1 MGHVKTGAK
10 LLATLTLALLHLIP
24 AIPTFSEFNR
34 QHEITLL
41 DKHFTA
47 AEYGARVVRVRKDGT
62 GDFRTVTD
70 AVKSIPSG
78 NKRRVVVWIGMGEY
92 REKITVDKSKGFVTF
107 YGERNGNDNDIP
119 IITYDATALHYG
131 TLDSATVAVDADY
144 FVAVNIAFVNSSPM
158 PNENSVGGQALAMR
172 ISGDKAAFYNCK
184 FIGFQDTLCDDKGRH
199 FFKDCFIQGTYDFI
213 FGNGKSIY
221 LRTTIESVAKG
232 LNVITAQ
239 GRENMSEDTGFT
251 FVHCKVT
258 GSGYRNTYLGRG
270 WRRSPRVVFAYTYMD
285 SVVNSVGWFHHHES
299 NETIYFGEY
308 KCIGAGAASSAGR
321 LKYQRILSDEEARP
335 FLSMAYI
342 QGDDW
347 VRPPP
352 KL

>member
-1 MGHVKTGAK
+1 MSQVETGAK
-10 LLATLTLALLHLIP
+10 LLATLALALFHLLP
-24 AIPTFSEFNR
+24 VTPTLSEFNR
-34 QHEITLL
+34 HREITLL
-41 DKHFTA
+41 EEHLTA
-47 AEYGARVVRVRKDGT
+47 AETTVRVVRVRKDGT
-62 GDFRTVTD
+62 GDFTTVTD

-92 REKITVDKSKGFVTF
+92 REKITVDRSKRFVTF
-107 YGERNGNDNDIP
+107 YGERNGKDNDMMP
-119 IITYDATALHYG
+119 IITYDATALRYG

-144 FVAVNIAFVNSSPM
+144 FVAVNVAFVNSSPM
-158 PNENSVGGQALAMR
+158 PDENSVGGQALAMR

-184 FIGFQDTLCDDKGRH
+184 FIGFQDTLCDDYGKH

-221 LRTTIESVAKG
+221 LNRLQRG

-239 GRENMSEDTGFT
+239 GRERMSDDTGFT
-251 FVHCKVT
+251 FVHCNIT
-258 GSGYRNTYLGRG
+258 GSGHRNTYLGRG

-285 SVVNSVGWFHHHES
+285 SVVNSRGWYHHGS
-299 NETIYFGEY
+299 NETIFFGEY
-308 KCIGAGAASSAGR
+308 KCSGPGAVR
-321 LKYQRILSDEEARP
+321 LNYKRILSDEEAKH

-342 QGDDW
+342 HGEQW